1 MQNVRTKSAF
11 TPLINT
17 YLKLKL
23 KEKNITKI
31 IMKKLKEK
39 FNFQLINNEPTA

>member
-17 YLKLKL
+17 YLKLKFKKKKKKKK
-23 KEKNITKI
+23 KEGNKYVI
-31 IMKKLKEK
+31 IIL
-39 FNFQLINNEPTA
+39 FCF